1 MGSNEA
7 ISISDLA
14 NLVRDTLSPNKPVV
28 LRNGDGG
35 FQGRNVYIPDITRA
49 KRELG
54 LAINI
59 SLSQS
64 IQQFLD

>member
-7 ISISDLA
+7 ISISHLA
-14 NLVRDTLSPNKPVV
+14 DLVRDTLSPNKPVV
-28 LRNGDGG
+28 FRNTENC
-35 FQGRNVYIPDITRA
+35 FQGRNVYIPDITKS